1 MIKDENMR
9 WSSSVLMAVVALVAG
24 ASFGYLMPHS
34 AVGKEGRS
42 PLPMTFEK
50 AMEVFN
56 GESHTYI
63 PREPGFVSD
72 GSCRLSGLAKFSS
85 PVGNDS
91 RAVRLGY
98 ALDLEAL
105 PADMTPISPDDETT
119 DVFSPYDVQ
128 FSFALLDADGFPLHY
143 VRTSTQRLNPSESC
157 MFQGIVAEPI
167 PCDVAARTEKVDCRL
182 CFAGIEIP

>member
-1 MIKDENMR
+1 MR
-9 WSSSVLMAVVALVAG
+9 WSSSVLMAVVALVVG
-24 ASFGYLMPHS
+24 ASFGYLVPHS

-50 AMEVFN
+50 GMEVFN

-72 GSCRLSGLAKFSS
+72 GNCRLSGLAKFF
-85 PVGNDS
+85 PPTDNDS
-91 RAVRLGY
+91 RFVRLGY

-105 PADMTPISPDDETT
+105 PEDVSLISPGDEIP
-119 DVFSPYDVQ
+119 DVSSLYDVQ
-128 FSFALLDADGFPLHY
+128 FSFALLDVDGFPLHY
-143 VRTSTQRLNPSESC
+143 VRTGIQRLNPSESC
-157 MFQGIVAEPI
+157 IFQGIVAEAV
-167 PCDVAARTEKVDCRL
+167 PCDIADRTEKVDCRL